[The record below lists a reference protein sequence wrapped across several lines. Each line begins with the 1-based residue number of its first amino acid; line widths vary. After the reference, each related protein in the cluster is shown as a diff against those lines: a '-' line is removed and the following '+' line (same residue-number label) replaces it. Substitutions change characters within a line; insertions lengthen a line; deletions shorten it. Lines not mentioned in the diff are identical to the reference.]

1 MLKVGVRL
9 PCPVDDIGEYLADV
23 RALEAAGVDSLWTD
37 RGPGHDPWM
46 FLAGLAV
53 VTGRV
58 RLGTTIVPADV
69 RVPDALCER
78 LATLQRLSRARG
90 IVRIDPAV
98 ERHEDVI
105 ALVRHAGGDGLMIV
119 LEPTAKPTQA
129 PVERW
134 AQVAAPES
142 RAAWRET
149 RREYEG
155 MGATGVIVPFGPRLL
170 DILRRPDEEDD
181 RSDLLVAQG

>member
-1 MLKVGVRL
+1 MLKIGVQLLR
-9 PCPVDDIGEYLADV
+9 PVDDVGEYFADAS
-23 RALEAAGVDSLWTD
+23 ALEAAGVDSLWTD
-37 RGPGHDPWM
+37 QGSGQDRWM
-46 FLAGLAV
+46 LLAGLAV

-58 RLGTTIVPADV
+58 RLGATIVPADV
-69 RVPDALCER
+69 RDPEALCER
-78 LATLQRLSRARG
+78 VAALHRLSRARG

-98 ERHEDVI
+98 ERCEDVI
-105 ALVRHAGGDGLMIV
+105 ALVRQAAGGGLAIV
-119 LEPTAKPTQA
+119 LEATAQQTQA

-134 AQVAAPES
+134 AHVAAPES

-149 RREYEG
+149 RRVYEA

-170 DILRRPDEEDD
+170 DLLRRPDEEDD